1 MTDTPKGY
9 WIVHSTVSDPDQH
22 GKYAAA
28 AAPVIAEH
36 GGTYLVRGGE
46 AENPEGELRTRC
58 VVIEF
63 PSYQAALDCHHS
75 EGYLAAKE
83 LRRESTVFDLLIVE
97 GFAG

>member
-9 WIVHSTVSDPDQH
+9 WIVHSTVNDPDQH
-22 GKYAAA
+22 AKYAAA
-28 AAPVIAEH
+28 AAPVIAEYE
-36 GGTYLVRGGE
+36 GVFLARGG
-46 AENPEGELRTRC
+46 ASENPEGELRSRC

-75 EGYLAAKE
+75 EGYQAAKE
-83 LRRESTVFDLLIVE
+83 LRRESTVFDMAIVE

>member
-22 GKYAAA
+22 ATYAAA
-28 AAPVIAEH
+28 AAPVIAEY
-36 GGTYLVRGGE
+36 GGTYLVRGG
-46 AENPEGELRTRC
+46 ASENPEGALRERC

-75 EGYLAAKE
+75 EGYAAARE
-83 LRRESTVFDLLIVE
+83 LRRESTVFDMSVVE